1 MQGGDS
7 GITSAE
13 KNGALG
19 DPRPALQGG
28 IIVKNKNDLIKE
40 LAELPAQI
48 EAAEERLIE
57 RHNAVQ
63 VAKEVLTNKE
73 DQAILEGLI
82 DGKNAE
88 IRAAQ
93 MRQYTSEA
101 RKMVQDAE
109 NGVTKTR
116 VQLTRLNNRMA
127 ALKAIAGL
135 LKGAD

>member
-1 MQGGDS
+1 M
-7 GITSAE
+7 
-13 KNGALG
+13 KNIK
-19 DPRPALQGG
+19 D
-28 IIVKNKNDLIKE
+28 DLMRE
-40 LAELPAQI
+40 LAELPTQI
-48 EAAEERLIE
+48 EAAEERLIV